1 MLEIFGLDDNKSKS
15 PLIIEIGM
23 FLIALAALFQTI
35 GVMLFFKRSLIL
47 ISNVSN
53 IFNIQVLFLSGLYF
67 FVGLSGI
74 ISFFTRKG
82 ILLGVIIQEK

>member
-15 PLIIEIGM
+15 LLNIEIGM
-23 FLIALAALFQTI
+23 LLIALAALFQII

-47 ISNVSN
+47 ISNV
-53 IFNIQVLFLSGLYF
+53 ITKFTIQILFIGGLYF

-82 ILLGVIIQEK
+82 TFVVT